1 MSSAFYVISF
11 VLTGFLMIISLLI
24 MYYHRLN
31 RKRRMLIQKVQ
42 KLIKMKESIDLF
54 RRIMP
59 RKNISNKRKLNKI
72 LIIKKKKQLLIQK
85 LLKKDN
91 ILIHK

>member
-1 MSSAFYVISF
+1 
-11 VLTGFLMIISLLI
+11 
-24 MYYHRLN
+24 
-31 RKRRMLIQKVQ
+31 MLIQKVQ

>member
-1 MSSAFYVISF
+1 
-11 VLTGFLMIISLLI
+11 MIISLLI

-31 RKRRMLIQKVQ
+31 RKKKMLIQKVK

-54 RRIMP
+54 RKIMP